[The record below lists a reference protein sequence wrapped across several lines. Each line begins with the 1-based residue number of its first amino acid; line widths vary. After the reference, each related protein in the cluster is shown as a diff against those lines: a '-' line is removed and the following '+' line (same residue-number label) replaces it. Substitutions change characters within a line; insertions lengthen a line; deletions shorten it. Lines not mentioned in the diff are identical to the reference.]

1 MAVVSGAQLAQVKLT
16 STTAVTVF
24 TASLKTEITGIF
36 AANLYGG
43 TNYFYVYHD
52 DNGTTYDDTS
62 VILHNQSIAQY
73 SNYNYQASSPGSGI
87 TVWRGGSIGAKITNA
102 TNYVTLTIY
111 GITEQR

>member
-1 MAVVSGAQLAQVKLT
+1 MNVSGAQLAQVKLT
-16 STTAVTVF
+16 STTPVTVF
-24 TASLKTEITGIF
+24 TASMKTEITGIF

-43 TNYFYVYHD
+43 ANYFYLYHD

-62 VILHNQSIAQY
+62 ILLNAQSIAQY
-73 SNYNYQASSPGSGI
+73 ANYNYQAQSPGSGI
-87 TVWRGGSIGAKITNA
+87 TVWRGGTIGAKIMTA